1 MLIHLSSD
9 SVNRNY
15 QELFLLLKLVLA
27 LEFFKKFKVV
37 WHMKIFLLFLKYI
50 NRSKNLHYNWFSF
63 GHISYT
69 QKIQILF
76 LKSLNSHTV
85 NFESFWNVLWSQY
98 DIKIFLCNQRKKQSK
113 SSNNEILTL
122 IYLTFC

>member
-37 WHMKIFLLFLKYI
+37 
-50 NRSKNLHYNWFSF
+50 
-63 GHISYT
+63 
-69 QKIQILF
+69 
-76 LKSLNSHTV
+76 
-85 NFESFWNVLWSQY
+85 
-98 DIKIFLCNQRKKQSK
+98 
-113 SSNNEILTL
+113 
-122 IYLTFC
+122 